1 MTTSL
6 LKSPERITTQLSERF
21 KAEIVS
27 GQYPAD
33 RPMPSF
39 SALAGRFGISKSTIH
54 EAFKELAREGYLFIK
69 QGKGAFVNRKKVR
82 NRSRRTLQDVAVVA
96 FNVFSPND
104 NYMIPFLE
112 AIHQPAVDKKISL
125 HYQFIRGMSLLSP
138 ENGFLR
144 EAIAEHRFQGLIL
157 ASPLDTADLRW
168 LHSLQMPFVAATSH
182 YGLAI
187 PQVLMDNALAAR
199 LAGDA
204 LVKRGARRFAVF
216 TGPVSW
222 QREKIVPYAREI
234 VDEFTL
240 LQERS
245 GLSID
250 FVNCE
255 YNYQDAKAKALAVCF
270 NGKPYDAYFFQSD
283 VIAKGVLA
291 AFREKG
297 ADPSKLLTVNYF
309 DHEEYI
315 ATLNIRKPLH
325 ELGSESFRL
334 LEGVLSGKVKSETIR
349 LKPELISKEKA
360 HG

>member
-1 MTTSL
+1 MATDL

-21 KAEIVS
+21 KEEIVS
-27 GQYPAD
+27 GKYPAD

-39 SALAGRFGISKSTIH
+39 SALAERFGISKSTIH
-54 EAFKELAREGYLFIK
+54 EAFKELAQEGFLFIK
-69 QGKGAFVNRKKVR
+69 QGKGAFVNPKKIQKRGV
-82 NRSRRTLQDVAVVA
+82 LKLKDVAVIA

-104 NYMIPFLE
+104 NYMVPFLE
-112 AIHQPAVDKKISL
+112 AVHPLALDKKINL
-125 HYQFIRGMSLLSP
+125 HYQFVRGMSLLSP
-138 ENGFLR
+138 ENAFLR
-144 EAIAEHRFQGLIL
+144 EAIAERRYQGLLL

-182 YGLAI
+182 YNLAI

-204 LVKRGARRFAVF
+204 LVKRGARRLAVF